1 VAESGRKTT
10 GSETPAPA
18 PALARASES
27 SDPAVHQLIAE
38 RRTLEMNLETARAT
52 DAATIKDAEERIA
65 AVDRQLA
72 DLGFC

>member
-1 VAESGRKTT
+1 MAETRKTAAT
-10 GSETPAPA
+10 EAVPA

-38 RRTLEMNLETARAT
+38 RRTLEMNLEAARERDEATIT
-52 DAATIKDAEERIA
+52 DAEQRIA
-65 AVDRQLA
+65 VVDKQLT